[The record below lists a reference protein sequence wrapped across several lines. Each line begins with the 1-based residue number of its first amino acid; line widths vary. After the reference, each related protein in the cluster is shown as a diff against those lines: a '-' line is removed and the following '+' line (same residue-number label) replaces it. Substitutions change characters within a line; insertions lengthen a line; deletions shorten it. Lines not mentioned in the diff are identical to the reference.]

1 MTKRRERQPRAKHRR
16 PLTVL
21 TLVVG
26 VAAVAVAVIRLW
38 HVQTLPILT
47 GDVVRNLLY
56 GISVRAKGLSA
67 LQMSLF
73 EIQPAWMPV
82 SWSRLPYNYPP
93 TALAFFALVSAISP
107 TVYAVKLALTGVE
120 AANAA
125 LLGRLT
131 QSRVLGLLYWASP
144 ASIWWVSR
152 EGQFEPL
159 QSLFSLLALL
169 ALPRVA
175 FASGLS
181 LALAIQVK
189 LTAVVL
195 VPLIAQRCWKAGPRV
210 VRLTALGLA
219 VGLLPSLYLQLRYGA
234 LSNVL
239 RFSSP
244 LVYNPYYWNWTTN
257 MFGENPGWL
266 VLCDELTSYAM
277 LVALVAYAIRTR
289 SAWTIAAPIA
299 FLLFCKLHTNV
310 QFWYFLLLAPLLVPI
325 EDRRWRFALIAA
337 VPLLD
342 VGATVSLLGTPIGDH
357 GFLGQSSVF
366 DTYSKPRP

>member
-1 MTKRRERQPRAKHRR
+1 MKRGR
-16 PLTVL
+16 PVEAL

-26 VAAVAVAVIRLW
+26 VAAVAVVAIRLW
-38 HVQTLPILT
+38 EIQTLPILT

-67 LQMSLF
+67 MQMSLF
-73 EIQPAWMPV
+73 QIQPAWMPV

-93 TALAFFALVSAISP
+93 IALAFFALASAISP
-107 TVYAVKLALTGVE
+107 TVYAAKLALTGVE
-120 AANAA
+120 AANAI
-125 LLGRLT
+125 LLGRVA
-131 QSRVLGLLYWASP
+131 QSRLLGLLYWASP

-159 QSLFSLLALL
+159 QSFFSLLALL
-169 ALPRVA
+169 ALPRLA

-195 VPLIAQRCWKAGPRV
+195 APLIVQRCWKAGPRE
-210 VRLTALGLA
+210 VRLAAVGLA
-219 VGLLPSLYLQLRYGA
+219 VGLLPSLALELRYGA

-244 LVYNPYYWNWTTN
+244 LVYNPYYWNWFAN
-257 MFGENPGWL
+257 MFAKNPGWL
-266 VLCDELTSYAM
+266 VLCDELASYAL
-277 LVALVAYAIRTR
+277 LVALVVYAIRTR
-289 SAWTIAAPIA
+289 SAWTVAAPIA
-299 FLLFCKLHTNV
+299 FLVFCKLHTNV

-342 VGATVSLLGTPIGDH
+342 VGATVSLLGMPIGDN
-357 GFLGQSSVF
+357 GFLGQMSVF
-366 DTYSKPRP
+366 DTYTYSKPRP